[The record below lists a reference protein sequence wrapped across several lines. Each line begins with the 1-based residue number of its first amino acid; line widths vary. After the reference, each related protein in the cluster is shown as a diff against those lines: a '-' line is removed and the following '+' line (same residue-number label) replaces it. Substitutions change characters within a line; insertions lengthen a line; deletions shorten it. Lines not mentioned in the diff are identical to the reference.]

1 MANIGSLDAW
11 FLALVQPPALLELAA
26 LAACIGLAWL
36 LTALARQSAGE
47 HDTRSIWFGHQSWL
61 VLGRLRAGSGAFRA
75 GFSLSLFISVMS
87 FLRLWGR

>member
-47 HDTRSIWFGHQSWL
+47 HDSRSIWFGHQ
-61 VLGRLRAGSGAFRA
+61 VLDGVMFPLLL
-75 GFSLSLFISVMS
+75 LSLA
-87 FLRLWGR
+87 